1 MSATS
6 IAGHGG
12 DAHQNQSDDYETSSN
27 YMSSRDSSPVVRG
40 RARSASCPEGMDRWD
55 AYGRSRSQQMHFT
68 EPMISTILEEHQNHN
83 HNHSA
88 ASVVTQDQDMEMN
101 MNDGHEYFSTSAE
114 SSSPPF
120 TSNNLPFKKRGK
132 APTSSPYDSSA
143 YAQSQNPPPLDLD
156 DLNSVAMSICSF
168 ANRTHSR
175 RPVPTLNNNYSSSK
189 NNNTSA
195 QPQPQPQ
202 PQPAVIESPAELLR
216 RTRARLLEDLNESN
230 NGPNGEKGVLKM
242 PHLLNEY
249 KEMYNKNGRI
259 GIYTPD
265 ERAAIIAKFNSKRTR
280 RVWNKKIRYNCR
292 KDLADRRVRVKG
304 RFVKRSSEEA
314 AAAKTASPTATT
326 QAPEP
331 GSNTTT
337 TATATAQT
345 KAVTTT
351 KHKPSTPPPG
361 SVHTS
366 TSNSPSPSPPPG
378 PLPTVS
384 ESEAMDHDHDHVV
397 EETNET
403 EITDKEEAGYLE
415 PTEDQPFR
423 RTRRY
428 TIT

>member
-1 MSATS
+1 MATSALAPSVIDRLDAARALLGCVHVNENVEMKNVSDAQSSSNSNCKSNFNNISNSQSDMDQSEDNMVEKSRSSPQQERRYDWEKTLLDLKQAHEQSVSDSSPSSSSPSTAKTKGSGLDALAMLAMSATS

-12 DAHQNQSDDYETSSN
+12 DDDVHQNQSDDYETSSN

-132 APTSSPYDSSA
+132 APTSSPYDSNSSA

-175 RPVPTLNNNYSSSK
+175 RPVPTLNNNSSSSK

-195 QPQPQPQ
+195 QPQPQAQ
-202 PQPAVIESPAELLR
+202 AQAQPAVIESPAELLR

-242 PHLLNEY
+242 PHLLNKY
-249 KEMYNKNGRI
+249 KEVRFWTG
-259 GIYTPD
+259 
-265 ERAAIIAKFNSKRTR
+265 FNFF
-280 RVWNKKIRYNCR
+280 N
-292 KDLADRRVRVKG
+292 
-304 RFVKRSSEEA
+304 
-314 AAAKTASPTATT
+314 
-326 QAPEP
+326 
-331 GSNTTT
+331 
-337 TATATAQT
+337 
-345 KAVTTT
+345 
-351 KHKPSTPPPG
+351 
-361 SVHTS
+361 
-366 TSNSPSPSPPPG
+366 
-378 PLPTVS
+378 
-384 ESEAMDHDHDHVV
+384 
-397 EETNET
+397 
-403 EITDKEEAGYLE
+403 
-415 PTEDQPFR
+415 
-423 RTRRY
+423 
-428 TIT
+428 